1 MGMDAAPTSAPF
13 AQLPGDVCS
22 SERSDSVII
31 RDLLARIGDKWSLLV
46 IGMLDAGP
54 KRFTVLQRGIAGI
67 SHRML
72 TLTLRQLERDGLVL
86 RTSYPEVPPRVEYEL
101 TALGRTLE
109 EPALGLVRWAAEN
122 HDEILRS
129 REAFDDRD

>member
-1 MGMDAAPTSAPF
+1 MDAAPASAPF